1 MIICPKS
8 SIKPLSLI
16 FNLEGKFL
24 EKNENAG
31 LYIRSKMEKYFADLG
46 FKTLACG
53 WILEYTNNPKRRL
66 NKIVVLIITII
77 YLKSQVEL
85 LVEGAEGLCP
95 HCLNYLNYLPQLKM
109 IPT

>member
-8 SIKPLSLI
+8 SAKPVSLI

-31 LYIRSKMEKYFADLG
+31 LYIPSKMEKYFATLG

-53 WILEYTNNPKRRL
+53 WSLEYTNNPKRRM

-77 YLKSQVEL
+77 YIKSQAEL
-85 LVEGAEGLCP
+85 LVEGAEALYP
-95 HCLNYLNYLPQLKM
+95 HCLNYLNYQPQWKM